1 MQDATTMIDLI
12 QSSGVV
18 GVLGLI
24 VWAFVTRRLHS
35 DGEYQELREDRDMW
49 RELALGVHDTSRR
62 AVGAAEA
69 LASISAREDRRA

>member
-1 MQDATTMIDLI
+1 MTDAKAMVDLI

-24 VWAFVTRRLHS
+24 VWAFLTRRLHS
-35 DGEYQELREDRDMW
+35 DGEYRELREDRDMW

-69 LASISAREDRRA
+69 LANMTVREDRRA